1 MKEGRCDPCVVSYRL
16 SSIYVIGGLIETE
29 NPSHCGSVQRY
40 DISTDRWDVV
50 ALCFSPGMNRFN
62 CQAAVCNDKI
72 IVLQAPDNRASG
84 FLSGYNLCFTCYLY
98 TPETNE
104 WQMFCAPSIPTLAP
118 EIDSILYS
126 SDKPFFSV
134 FYETFEEPLS
144 ENIQKL
150 LRGKC
155 DSVRARTGPFRSNNI
170 CGEQKTTVRHGSFLH
185 SGCSYGARL

>member
-1 MKEGRCDPCVVSYRL
+1 M
-16 SSIYVIGGLIETE
+16 
-29 NPSHCGSVQRY
+29 
-40 DISTDRWDVV
+40 

-72 IVLQAPDNRASG
+72 IVLRAPDNRASG

-144 ENIQKL
+144 ETFKSFYVVNVTLCEPGLVPLFKQHLWGAKNYSSPRILSAHRL
-150 LRGKC
+150 LFVEGLLNTERGYKWLSHTSF
-155 DSVRARTGPFRSNNI
+155 SVLNYFTGKN
-170 CGEQKTTVRHGSFLH
+170 
-185 SGCSYGARL
+185 